1 MELSYTELHALTFGS
16 DSAVCRACYL
26 SSKFVVLMKVLMG
39 EHLPVTDL
47 SVLDEEN
54 VKFGLLDALANNV

>member
-1 MELSYTELHALTFGS
+1 
-16 DSAVCRACYL
+16 
-26 SSKFVVLMKVLMG
+26 MKVLMG